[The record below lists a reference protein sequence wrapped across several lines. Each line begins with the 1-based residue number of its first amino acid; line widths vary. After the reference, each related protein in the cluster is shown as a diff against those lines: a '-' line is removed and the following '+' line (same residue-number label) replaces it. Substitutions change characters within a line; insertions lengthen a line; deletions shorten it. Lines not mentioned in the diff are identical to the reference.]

1 MAEGQTLRG
10 DLAAAL
16 AAFGRIHK
24 PFDVTQ
30 LPPEQSRAAYAA
42 GCSFWN
48 SGAPEMPTRDFLI
61 GDVPA
66 RLYRPTGQE
75 RRVILYLHG
84 GGFILGSIESHD
96 ALMRRLAV
104 AADAAVLGIDYRLSP
119 EHAYPAARNDALAAW
134 AWLRANLPQAAPTL
148 AGDSAGACLALS
160 TALALRGG
168 KDAAAAMV
176 LFYGCF
182 TTDDSSASHAAFGD
196 GRFGLSTAAMRHY
209 WNVYLAGSTDAEATP
224 LHANLA
230 GLPPTLLLAAGLD
243 VLRDDSHA
251 MAARLKA
258 AGVPHML
265 RVWRGMNHG
274 FIRLGS
280 HVPAARA
287 AVRFTGCWLAHTA

>member
-1 MAEGQTLRG
+1 MAKGPTLRG

-16 AAFGRIHK
+16 AAFGRVHK

-30 LPPEQSRAAYAA
+30 LPPEASRAAYAA
-42 GCSFWN
+42 GCGFWN
-48 SGAPEMPTRDFLI
+48 SGAPEMPARDFRI
-61 GDVPA
+61 GQVPA

-75 RRVILYLHG
+75 RRAMLYLHG
-84 GGFILGSIESHD
+84 GGFVVGSVDSHD

-104 AADAAVLGIDYRLSP
+104 AADAAVLGIDYRLAP
-119 EHAYPAARNDALAAW
+119 EHAFPAARDDALAAW
-134 AWLRANLPQAAPTL
+134 AWLRTNLPHAALTL

-168 KDAAAAMV
+168 TDAAAALV

-182 TTDDSSASHAAFGD
+182 TPDDSSASHAEFGD

-209 WNVYLAGSTDAEATP
+209 WKVYLAGSTEAEATP

-230 GLPPTLLLAAGLD
+230 GLPPTLLLAAGVD

-258 AGVPHML
+258 AGVPHTL

-274 FIRLGS
+274 FMRLGS
-280 HVPAARA
+280 HVPATRA
-287 AVRFTGCWLAHTA
+287 ALRFTGCWLARTT